1 MTKSVTML
9 AVALLA
15 MHVLQPLAR
24 ANSLDAI
31 LARMDR
37 AAKDF
42 KSVTTNL
49 KQIEYNAAVRDTTE
63 NIGELRIKR
72 DKKGLTALTEYT
84 KPDLRTVFF
93 KDKKVNFYYPKAKQ
107 VQVIDLGK
115 YTTLV
120 DQFLLLAFGTSGE
133 ELRRNYDVKLGG
145 AETVAST
152 ATTRLDLIPKT
163 PDAKKY
169 ITKIELWIKDGESY
183 AIQEKVTETSGNYTL
198 GEYSNVKWNPA
209 LPDSAFDWK
218 APKGVTIVHPQH

>member
-1 MTKSVTML
+1 ML
-9 AVALLA
+9 AAAALA
-15 MHVLQPLAR
+15 MQVSQSPAR
-24 ANSLDAI
+24 ADSLDAI

-49 KQIEYNAAVRDTTE
+49 KQIEYNAAIKDTDE
-63 NIGELRIKR
+63 NAGELRLKR
-72 DKKGLTALTEYT
+72 DKKGFTALIEYT
-84 KPDLRTVFF
+84 KPAPRTVFF
-93 KDKKVNFYYPKAKQ
+93 KDKKVNFYYPNAKEDQ
-107 VQVIDLGK
+107 EIDLGK

-145 AETVAST
+145 FETVAST
-152 ATTRLDLIPKT
+152 ATTRLELLPKA
-163 PDAKKY
+163 PDAKKF

-183 AIQEKVTETSGNYTL
+183 AIQEKVIETSGNYTL

-218 APKGVTIVHPQH
+218 VPKGVTVTHPQH